1 MGTDPGDSPVI
12 MGRIS
17 GAYGVKGWVRVF
29 DHSRERG
36 GILDYRHWLIRSDA
50 GWEQRQLA
58 EGRCHGNGVVAR
70 LEDCEDRNQAVAL
83 MGRDIAIRRDQ
94 LEELAK
100 GEYYWHQL
108 KGLEVVNTRGESL
121 GRVRRLLETG
131 ANDVLVLEG
140 EQERLIPYVPDT
152 IKQVDLTKGL
162 IEVAWDRDF

>member
-1 MGTDPGDSPVI
+1 
-12 MGRIS
+12 
-17 GAYGVKGWVRVF
+17 
-29 DHSRERG
+29 
-36 GILDYRHWLIRSDA
+36 
-50 GWEQRQLA
+50 
-58 EGRCHGNGVVAR
+58 
-70 LEDCEDRNQAVAL
+70 

-94 LEELAK
+94 LEELAQ

-121 GRVRRLLETG
+121 GRVQRLLETG

-152 IKQVDLTKGL
+152 IKQVDLAKGL